1 MIQTFKQCM
10 RCLLEER
17 QISRTDWPKLTQE
30 ITFVCNSLVNVS
42 TGFTPHE
49 IMFGERLRGG
59 IDTVLPPGEHAT
71 YSDLTSYVEDAKSR
85 DVEIQG
91 KVAENIENA
100 QERMKSVY
108 DRKAKTSEIRPGDW
122 VLLKDQV

>member
-42 TGFTPHE
+42 TGLTPHE

-59 IDTVLPPGEHAT
+59 VEPYFLLENMLPTLISLPMSRILNLEM
-71 YSDLTSYVEDAKSR
+71 LTF
-85 DVEIQG
+85 I
-91 KVAENIENA
+91 
-100 QERMKSVY
+100 
-108 DRKAKTSEIRPGDW
+108 
-122 VLLKDQV
+122 

>member
-1 MIQTFKQCM
+1 
-10 RCLLEER
+10 
-17 QISRTDWPKLTQE
+17 
-30 ITFVCNSLVNVS
+30 
-42 TGFTPHE
+42 
-49 IMFGERLRGG
+49 MFGERLRGG
-59 IDTVLPPGEHAT
+59 IDIVLPPGEHAT

-122 VLLKDQV
+122 VLLKDQVRTNALSPLFTGPWLVAERFGVNLHLKFIGITKGLWNSRMKERAL